1 MTTACALIRSPGHVY
16 PEHAEAPARFQYLG
30 GWESKPYAAAIH
42 FLDAQPAPRKAVTAV
57 HSERMLRDFEAA
69 CRQGPGITDYA
80 PTFVT
85 PSTYTDAFLAAG
97 ATLDCTQAV
106 LTGRAQNAFAIV
118 RPPGHH
124 AEPEASMGFCLLN
137 NIAIAVRHALP
148 EKHRDRWP
156 EVHRDDMASGIGKA
170 LIVDFDVHH
179 GNGTQAVFMDEQR
192 VAFFSTQQENIYPFR
207 TGLIEDAP
215 QRRGSIVNLPLPS
228 RAGDAAF
235 ARIAEEVLTP
245 LVEHFAPEMMF
256 VSAGFDS
263 HWNDPLAE
271 LGLSSA
277 GYYAYA
283 RRLVELAGKHCSG
296 KIVFVLEGGYNPK
309 NVASGVE
316 AVLAALTG
324 TEFSPQDPSPFP
336 EPDISARLEE
346 VRAWNAL
353 D

>member
-1 MTTACALIRSPGHVY
+1 MTTACALVLSPEHVFPGHD
-16 PEHAEAPARFQYLG
+16 EAPSRFQYLG
-30 GWESKPYAAAIH
+30 GWESKPYGGSVC
-42 FLDAQPAPRKAVTAV
+42 FLDPQPALRESVTAV

-85 PSTYTDAFLAAG
+85 PATYAAAFLAAG
-97 ATLDCTQAV
+97 ATLDCTREV
-106 LTGRAQNAFAIV
+106 LAGQAQNAFAII

-124 AEPEASMGFCLLN
+124 AEPEAAMGFCLLN
-137 NIAIAVRHALP
+137 NLAIATKHALIN
-148 EKHRDRWP
+148 
-156 EVHRDDMASGIGKA
+156 GIRKA

-179 GNGTQAVFMDEQR
+179 GNGTQAVFMEEQR

-207 TGLIEDAP
+207 TGFIEDAP
-215 QRRGSIVNLPLPS
+215 HARGRIVNLPLPA

-235 ARIAEEVLTP
+235 ARIANEILTP
-245 LVEHFAPEMMF
+245 LVEHFTPEMIF

-263 HWNDPLAE
+263 HWDDPLAE

-283 RRLVELAGKHCSG
+283 RRLVELAGRQCNG
-296 KIVFVLEGGYNPK
+296 RIVFVLEGGYNPR
-309 NVASGVE
+309 NVASGVN

-324 TEFSPQDPSPFP
+324 TEFSPQDPSPYP
-336 EPDISARLEE
+336 EPDIQRRLDE
-346 VRAWNAL
+346 VRAWNGL
-353 D
+353 GV

>member
-1 MTTACALIRSPGHVY
+1 VRSPGHEY
-16 PEHAEAPARFQYLG
+16 PDHAEAPARFKYLG
-30 GWESKPYAAAIH
+30 GWKSKPYAAELH
-42 FLDAQPAPRKAVTAV
+42 LLDPQPAPRAAVTAV

-80 PTFVT
+80 PTYVT
-85 PSTYTDAFLAAG
+85 PSTYSDAFLAAG
-97 ATLDCTQAV
+97 ATLDCTRAV
-106 LTGRAQNAFAIV
+106 LAGRAQNAFAIV

-148 EKHRDRWP
+148 E
-156 EVHRDDMASGIGKA
+156 EHRDDVSESVGKA

-179 GNGTQAVFMDEQR
+179 GNGTQAVFRDEQR

-207 TGLIEDAP
+207 SGFIEDAP
-215 QRRGSIVNLPLPS
+215 QRRGSIVNLPLPA

-245 LVEHFAPEMMF
+245 VVERFAPEMMF

-263 HWNDPLAE
+263 HWDDPLAE

-283 RRLVELAGKHCSG
+283 QRLVELAGQHCGG

-309 NVASGVE
+309 NVASGVD

-324 TEFSPQDPSPFP
+324 TTFSPQDPSPYP
-336 EPDISARLEE
+336 EPDITKRLEE
-346 VRAWNAL
+346 VRAWNGL
-353 D
+353 GT

>member
-1 MTTACALIRSPGHVY
+1 VRSPGHEY
-16 PEHAEAPARFQYLG
+16 PDHAEAPARFQYLG
-30 GWESKPYAAAIH
+30 GWESKPYAADLR
-42 FLDAQPAPRKAVTAV
+42 FLDPQPAPRAAVTAV
-57 HSERMLRDFEAA
+57 HSERMLGDFEAA

-85 PSTYTDAFLAAG
+85 PSTYADAFLAAG
-97 ATLDCTQAV
+97 ATLDCTRAV
-106 LTGRAQNAFAIV
+106 LAGRAQNAFAIV

-148 EKHRDRWP
+148 E
-156 EVHRDDMASGIGKA
+156 EHRDDVSENVGKA

-179 GNGTQAVFMDEQR
+179 GNGTQAVFRDEQR
-192 VAFFSTQQENIYPFR
+192 VAFFSTQQENIYPFQS
-207 TGLIEDAP
+207 GFIGDVPE
-215 QRRGSIVNLPLPS
+215 RRGSIVNLPLPA

-245 LVEHFAPEMMF
+245 LVERFAPEMMF

-263 HWNDPLAE
+263 HWDDPLAE

-283 RRLVELAGKHCSG
+283 QRLVELAGQHCG
-296 KIVFVLEGGYNPK
+296 GRIVFVLEGGYNPV

-324 TEFSPQDPSPFP
+324 TKFIPQDPSPYP
-336 EPDISARLEE
+336 EPDITKRLEE
-346 VRAWNAL
+346 VRAWNGL
-353 D
+353 GT

>member
-1 MTTACALIRSPGHVY
+1 MTTACTIVRSPKHIF
-16 PEHAEAPARFQYLG
+16 PDHEEAPSRFQFLG
-30 GWESKPYAAAIH
+30 GWESKPYAAAIR
-42 FLDAQPAPRKAVTAV
+42 FLDPQPAPFESVTAV
-57 HSERMLRDFEAA
+57 HSGRMLRDFEAA

-85 PSTYTDAFLAAG
+85 PSTYADAFLAAG
-97 ATLDCTQAV
+97 ATLDCTREV
-106 LTGRAQNAFAIV
+106 LAGRAQNAFAIV

-137 NIAIAVRHALP
+137 NIAIAARAAL
-148 EKHRDRWP
+148 E
-156 EVHRDDMASGIGKA
+156 EGIGKA

-179 GNGTQAVFMDEQR
+179 GNGTQAVFRDEQR
-192 VAFFSTQQENIYPFR
+192 VAFLSTQQENIYPYR
-207 TGLIEDAP
+207 TGFIEDAP
-215 QRRGSIVNLPLPS
+215 DARGRIVNLPLPA

-235 ARIAEEVLTP
+235 ARIAEEILTP
-245 LVEHFAPEMMF
+245 LVERFAPEMIF

-283 RRLVELAGKHCSG
+283 QRLKELAGQFCNG
-296 KIVFVLEGGYNPK
+296 RIVFALEGGYNPV
-309 NVASGVE
+309 NVASGVD

-324 TEFSPQDPSPFP
+324 TKFSPQDPSPYP
-336 EPDISARLEE
+336 EPDIQRRLEE
-346 VRAWNAL
+346 VRDWNGF